1 MPTTDPINVVIIHGW
16 SDDYQSMVKYFDQP
30 LKEEGF
36 LPHYINYDSLEDAAT
51 LEDIAEGM
59 FQKLCLKE
67 FNSTPVI
74 DLLHQPGRTLR
85 FITHSTGALVV
96 RQMMKQFAWYNDNQ
110 GIAARIESIT
120 FLAPANFGSPLA
132 HKAPSLLGRIAKGNK
147 NLEDFGEVGIH
158 ILESLELASPR
169 QWELADFD
177 LFGGGTM
184 LYGADG
190 IRAFVLTGGAGYGG
204 IRSFINEDG
213 TDGTIVV
220 AGANLNSRKYVLD
233 FVHNKSS
240 IAWHPGQ
247 PVIPFK
253 IYPELTHASILEWK
267 NCGTDVVRCLRAS
280 AASYNALGTA
290 FEKETAQA
298 YEHSGAKQQFQQFV
312 FRVTDDR
319 GNAVEDYHLQFNIWH
334 RNRDKNQAGT
344 SIVESEHMD
353 EFEEAKSA
361 ALDEILRKNAH
372 THSVS
377 PEYKRF
383 LVVPEDIDTILG
395 DEYVLTISIA
405 AETGDRDIAYNTQE
419 FENYIIYDPKA
430 PVEISLFY
438 PNTTT
443 LIEVKLDR
451 YSTLVTRH
459 SPDLYHPM

>member
-1 MPTTDPINVVIIHGW
+1 MPTTNSKHLVIIHGW
-16 SDDYQSMVKYFDQP
+16 SDDYQSMFKYFDTP
-30 LKEEGF
+30 LKAEGF
-36 LPHYINYDSLEDAAT
+36 IPHYINYDSLEDAAT

-67 FNSTPVI
+67 FNGIPVD
-74 DLLHQPGRTLR
+74 DLLHQSGRTLN

-110 GIAARIESIT
+110 GIAARIQSIT

-132 HKAPSLLGRIAKGNK
+132 HKAPSLLGRIAKGNR

-158 ILESLELASPR
+158 ILESLELASPK

-177 LFGGGTM
+177 LFGGGNT

-190 IRAFVLTGGAGYGG
+190 IRAYVLTGGSGYGG
-204 IRSFINEDG
+204 IRSFVNEDG

-233 FVHNKSS
+233 FIHGKTE
-240 IAWHPGQ
+240 IAWHEGQ

-253 IYPELTHASILEWK
+253 IYPHLTHASILEWK
-267 NCGTDVVRCLRAS
+267 NSGEDVLRCLRGD
-280 AASYNALGTA
+280 AASYAALGTA
-290 FEKETAQA
+290 FEQETVDAIA
-298 YEHSGAKQQFQQFV
+298 DAGVEKQYQQFV

-334 RNRDKNQAGT
+334 RYRAVNQAGT
-344 SIVESEHMD
+344 SIAESEQMD

-383 LVVPEDIDTILG
+383 LVAPDDIDVILG
-395 DEYVLTISIA
+395 DGFVLTISIA
-405 AETGDRDIAYNTQE
+405 AETSDREIAYNTHQ
-419 FENYIIYDPKA
+419 FENYILYDPKD
-430 PVEISLFY
+430 PGEISLFY